1 MKTKI
6 INITI
11 CILIGIFVI
20 LFPVISGIIV
30 GITKMEGASILFLQ
44 AFFMLLPIIIFII
57 LILLKKINGKDI
69 RLVTNVNK
77 KNYLYYLPVVL
88 VYIPVLI
95 GGFVWKGSA
104 YFFGNLLLYLA
115 VGIAEELY
123 FRGIIPH
130 LLEKDFKKEPVI
142 LISSLIFGLGHAAS
156 AFANNNPIVVV
167 LTILNALIFGF
178 LAICLLYKTKTIV
191 PLMIIHFLFDF
202 ETKFIALEGNDL
214 SIAEGVRGSIMLI
227 YAIILFVLIRKT
239 SKSEVMGN

>member
-11 CILIGIFVI
+11 CVLIGIFVI
-20 LFPVISGIIV
+20 LFPVMSGVIV
-30 GITKMEGASILFLQ
+30 GITKMEGPSILFVQ
-44 AFFMLLPIIIFII
+44 AFFMLLPIIVFII
-57 LILLKKINGKDI
+57 LILLKKINRKDI
-69 RLVTNVNK
+69 RFVFNINK
-77 KNYLYYLPVVL
+77 MDYLYYLPVIL

-95 GGFVWKGSA
+95 GGFVWRGSA
-104 YFFGNLLLYLA
+104 YFLGNLLLYLA
-115 VGIAEELY
+115 VGITEEIY
-123 FRGIIPH
+123 YRGIIPYF
-130 LLEKDFKKEPVI
+130 LEKNFKKEFVI
-142 LISSLIFGLGHAAS
+142 LISSLIFGLGHAAI

-202 ETKFIALEGNDL
+202 ETKFIALEGNGL

-239 SKSEVMGN
+239 SKLEVMGN